1 MTRNGNP
8 LWLDLTCQLAIAIDW
23 FAFSWCFVTPSQF
36 QIQRTSPVATCL
48 QESAMRKCVQ
58 FITIRISET
67 ILGNSG
73 DPEAMSHYNWKNLWY
88 YVMIRNAV
96 EDSVCKVEVNWGWNC
111 ALCKFGPC
119 FEASVCNCVYIYRY
133 IIEMIYVFFNLH
145 LFKSTV
151 YDLMLHILP

>member
-1 MTRNGNP
+1 
-8 LWLDLTCQLAIAIDW
+8 
-23 FAFSWCFVTPSQF
+23 
-36 QIQRTSPVATCL
+36 
-48 QESAMRKCVQ
+48 
-58 FITIRISET
+58 
-67 ILGNSG
+67 
-73 DPEAMSHYNWKNLWY
+73 
-88 YVMIRNAV
+88 MIRNAV